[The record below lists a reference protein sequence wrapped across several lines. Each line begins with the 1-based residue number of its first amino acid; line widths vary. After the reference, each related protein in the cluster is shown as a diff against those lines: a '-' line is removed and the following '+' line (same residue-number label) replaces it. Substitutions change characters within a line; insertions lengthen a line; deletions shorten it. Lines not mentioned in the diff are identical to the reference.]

1 MISQLGSLML
11 IVGLAVALYGIGA
24 AAIGAYVGRWEWV
37 ASAYRSVLWLFGLV
51 TVAALLLVTGLI
63 TYDFSIAYVARN
75 TLRGTPLYYRV
86 TALWGSL
93 EGSLLLWQWLLSL
106 FSAAVVLSLRRRL
119 REIMPYA
126 VAVLLT
132 VSAFFLFIMVV
143 PADPF
148 RAQVPVPADGR
159 GLNPLL
165 LTTSMIFHP
174 VFLYLG
180 FVGFTIPFAFA
191 LGALIAG
198 RFGDEW
204 IIATRRWTVMAWYFL
219 TVGILIGGWWAYTT
233 LGWGGYWAWDPVEN
247 ASFMPWLLGTAFLH
261 SVMIQEYRKMLKTW
275 NLTLIILTFA
285 MTMFGTFLTRSGIIS
300 SVHAFSNSSLGA
312 YFLIFIGLLL
322 LFSIAAL
329 VYRLDE
335 LRGQAELDSMLS
347 RETTFL
353 ANNVILV
360 ALTFTIFLGTLFPV
374 LAEAVRGVKVSVGA
388 PFFNKVTVPLAYA
401 LLLLMGIGP
410 LIAWRRASWDNLKRN
425 FTYPIVIA
433 LVVALVGALW
443 TRNLY
448 ALISFSVCAFVTAT
462 IVFEFAKGVGARR
475 KLAPGTSIPGAL
487 WDLFARNRRRYGGFV
502 VHFGVVVTILGITVS
517 SNFSVEREVRVT
529 RGELVHVGGY
539 DLRYEG
545 RRAYDEVYRQV
556 VWTDFAVM
564 RDGRAITTLTAGKSF
579 HPNEQQPIA
588 QVAIR
593 STPWEDLYIIL
604 GGVEPDGSAA
614 TLKVMVNPMVM
625 WIWIGGLIITLGALI
640 TLIPSRSRKVA
651 GEPASDPA
659 NGGPI
664 GSLTLSGAR
673 SC

>member
-1 MISQLGSLML
+1 MISQLGSLLL
-11 IVGLAVALYGIGA
+11 IVGLVVAVYGIAA
-24 AAIGAYVGRWEWV
+24 AAIGARLGHWEWV
-37 ASAYRSVLWLFGLV
+37 ASAYRAVFWLLGLV

-106 FSAAVVLSLRRRL
+106 FSASVVFSLRRKL
-119 REIMPYA
+119 RETMPYA

-148 RAQVPVPADGR
+148 RSQFPVPTDGR

-180 FVGFTIPFAFA
+180 FVGFTVPFAFA
-191 LGALIAG
+191 IGALITG
-198 RFGDEW
+198 RFGEEW
-204 IIATRRWTVMAWYFL
+204 IVATRRWTVMAWYFL

-261 SVMIQEYRKMLKTW
+261 SVMIQEYRNMLKAW
-275 NLTLIILTFA
+275 NVTLIILTFA

-322 LFSIAAL
+322 LFSVAAL
-329 VYRLDE
+329 VYRLDD

-360 ALTFTIFLGTLFPV
+360 AITFTIFLGTIFPV

-401 LLLLMGIGP
+401 LLLLMGVGP

-425 FTYPIVIA
+425 FTYPLAAAV
-433 LVVALVGALW
+433 VVALGGLFW
-443 TRNLY
+443 THNPY
-448 ALISFSVCAFVTAT
+448 ALISFSICAFVTGT
-462 IVFEFAKGVGARR
+462 IILEFYKGVLARR
-475 KLAPGTSIPGAL
+475 KLAPGTSVPQAL
-487 WDLFARNRRRYGGFV
+487 WALFARNRRRYGGFV

-517 SNFSVEREVRVT
+517 SNFSIEKEVRVT
-529 RGELVHVGGY
+529 RGEVVHVGGY
-539 DLRYEG
+539 DLRYDG
-545 RRAYDEVYRQV
+545 RRAYNETYRQV
-556 VWTDFAVM
+556 VWTDFTVM
-564 RDGRAITTLTAGKSF
+564 REGRTITTLAAGKSF
-579 HPNEQQPIA
+579 HPNEQQPIV
-588 QVAIR
+588 QVGIR
-593 STPWEDLYIIL
+593 STPWEDLYLIL
-604 GGVEPDGSAA
+604 GGVEPDGSSA

-640 TLIPSRSRKVA
+640 TIIPSRAARLSSVQA
-651 GEPASDPA
+651 LDHADSEPA
-659 NGGPI
+659 
-664 GSLTLSGAR
+664 GSLRYSGAN

>member
-1 MISQLGSLML
+1 MISQFGSLL
-11 IVGLAVALYGIGA
+11 LLVSLAVAVYGIGA
-24 AAIGAYVGRWEWV
+24 AALGASLGRWEFV
-37 ASAYRSVLWLFGLV
+37 ASAYRAVLWLFGLV
-51 TVAALLLVTGLI
+51 TVAAVLLVAALI

-106 FSAAVVLSLRRRL
+106 FSAAVVLSQRRKL
-119 REIMPYA
+119 RELMPYA

-143 PADPF
+143 PANPF
-148 RAQVPVPADGR
+148 RLQFPVPADGR

-191 LGALIAG
+191 IGALISG
-198 RFGDEW
+198 RFGEEW
-204 IIATRRWTVMAWYFL
+204 IVATRRWTVMAWYFL

-275 NLTLIILTFA
+275 NLSLVILTFA

-300 SVHAFSNSSLGA
+300 SVHAFSNSTLGS

-322 LFSIAAL
+322 LFSFAAL
-329 VYRLDE
+329 VYRLDD
-335 LRGQAELDSMLS
+335 LRGQAELDAMLS
-347 RETTFL
+347 RETAFL

-360 ALTFTIFLGTLFPV
+360 VITFTIFLGTMFPV

-401 LLLLMGIGP
+401 LLVLMGVGP
-410 LIAWRRASWDNLKRN
+410 LIAWRRTSWDNLKRN
-425 FTYPIVIA
+425 FTYPTLA
-433 LVVALVGALW
+433 AVAVATVAVFW
-443 TRNLY
+443 TRNPY
-448 ALISFSVCAFVTAT
+448 ALISFGVCAFVTGT
-462 IVFEFAKGVGARR
+462 IVFEFYKGVHARR
-475 KLAPGTSIPGAL
+475 QLVPGTNVLQAL
-487 WDLFARNRRRYGGFV
+487 WTLFARNRRRYGGFV
-502 VHFGVVVTILGITVS
+502 VHFGVVVTIIGITVS
-517 SNFSVEREVRVT
+517 SNFAVEKEARIA
-529 RGELVHVGGY
+529 RGEVVQVGNY
-539 DLRYEG
+539 ELRYEG

-556 VWTDFAVM
+556 VWTDFTVL
-564 RDGRAITTLTAGKSF
+564 RDGREITKLTAGKSF
-579 HPNEQQPIA
+579 HPSEQQPIA
-588 QVAIR
+588 QVGIR
-593 STPWEDLYIIL
+593 STPWEDLYVIL

-625 WIWIGGLIITLGALI
+625 WIWLGGLIITFGALI
-640 TLIPSRSRKVA
+640 TIIPSRSRKASATQELDLVA
-651 GEPASDPA
+651 REPAAALRYS
-659 NGGPI
+659 
-664 GSLTLSGAR
+664 GSR
-673 SC
+673 

>member
-1 MISQLGSLML
+1 LL
-11 IVGLAVALYGIGA
+11 IVSLVVAVYGIVA
-24 AAIGAYVGRWEWV
+24 AALGARFGRWELV
-37 ASAYRSVLWLFGLV
+37 ASAHRAVLWLFGLV
-51 TVAALLLVTGLI
+51 TGAALLLVAALI

-106 FSAAVVLSLRRRL
+106 FSAAVVLSQRRKLRDL
-119 REIMPYA
+119 MPYA

-143 PADPF
+143 PANPF
-148 RAQVPVPADGR
+148 RTQFPVPADGR

-191 LGALIAG
+191 IGALISG

-204 IIATRRWTVMAWYFL
+204 IVATRRWTIMAWYFL

-275 NLTLIILTFA
+275 NLSLIILTFV

-300 SVHAFSNSSLGA
+300 SVHAFSNSTLGT
-312 YFLIFIGLLL
+312 YFLMFIGLLL
-322 LFSIAAL
+322 LFSFAAL
-329 VYRLDE
+329 VYRLDD
-335 LRGQAELDSMLS
+335 LRGQAELDAMLS

-360 ALTFTIFLGTLFPV
+360 VITCTIFLGTLFPV

-401 LLLLMGIGP
+401 LLVLMGVGP

-425 FTYPIVIA
+425 FTYPA
-433 LVVALVGALW
+433 LAAAAVGVSTLFW
-443 TRNLY
+443 TRNPY
-448 ALISFSVCAFVTAT
+448 ALISFSVCAFVTGT
-462 IVFEFAKGVGARR
+462 IVFEFSKGVHARR
-475 KLAPGTSIPGAL
+475 QLVPGTSVPRAL
-487 WDLFARNRRRYGGFV
+487 WTLFTRNRRRYGGFV
-502 VHFGVVVTILGITVS
+502 VHFGVVVTIIGITVS
-517 SNFSVEREVRVT
+517 SNFAVEKEVRLA
-529 RGELVHVGGY
+529 RGEVVHIGDY
-539 DLRYEG
+539 DLRYDG
-545 RRAYDEVYRQV
+545 RRAYNEVYREV
-556 VWTDFAVM
+556 VWTDFTVL
-564 RDGRAITTLTAGKSF
+564 RHGREITRLAAGKSF

-588 QVAIR
+588 QVGIR
-593 STPWEDLYIIL
+593 STPWEDLYLIL

-625 WIWIGGLIITLGALI
+625 WIWLGGLIITLGALI
-640 TLIPSRSRKVA
+640 TMIPSRSGRTQTTPGLDLA
-651 GEPASDPA
+651 APEPV
-659 NGGPI
+659 
-664 GSLTLSGAR
+664 GSVH
-673 SC
+673 

>member
-1 MISQLGSLML
+1 MISQLGSLL
-11 IVGLAVALYGIGA
+11 LTVGLAVAVYGVA
-24 AAIGAYVGRWEWV
+24 AAALGARLGRWEFV
-37 ASAYRSVLWLFGLV
+37 ASAYRAVLWLFGLV
-51 TVAALLLVTGLI
+51 TVAALLLVAALI

-75 TLRGTPLYYRV
+75 TLLGTPLYYRV

-93 EGSLLLWQWLLSL
+93 EGSLLLWQWLLSF
-106 FSAAVVLSLRRRL
+106 FSAAVVLSQRHKL
-119 REIMPYA
+119 RELMPYA

-143 PADPF
+143 PANPF
-148 RAQVPVPADGR
+148 RPQFPVPADGR

-191 LGALIAG
+191 IGALISG
-198 RFGDEW
+198 RFSEEW
-204 IIATRRWTVMAWYFL
+204 IVATRRWTVMAWYFL

-275 NLTLIILTFA
+275 NLTLIIMTFA

-322 LFSIAAL
+322 LFSFATL
-329 VYRLDE
+329 VYRLDD
-335 LRGQAELDSMLS
+335 LRGQAELDAMLS

-353 ANNVILV
+353 ANNVVLV
-360 ALTFTIFLGTLFPV
+360 VITFTIFLGTIFPV

-388 PFFNKVTVPLAYA
+388 PFFNKVTVPLAYI
-401 LLLLMGIGP
+401 LLVLMGIGP

-425 FTYPIVIA
+425 FTYPTWAAAAVAAIA
-433 LVVALVGALW
+433 LFW
-443 TRNLY
+443 TRNPY

-462 IVFEFAKGVGARR
+462 IVLEFYKGVHARR
-475 KLAPGTSIPGAL
+475 QLVPGTSVPQAL
-487 WDLFARNRRRYGGFV
+487 WALFARNRRRYGGFV
-502 VHFGVVVTILGITVS
+502 VHFGVVVTIIGITVS
-517 SNFSVEREVRVT
+517 SNFAVEEEVRMA
-529 RGELVHVGGY
+529 RGEVVHVGDY
-539 DLRYEG
+539 DLRYDG
-545 RRAYDEVYRQV
+545 SRSYNEVYRQV
-556 VWTDFAVM
+556 VWTDFTVL
-564 RDGRAITTLTAGKSF
+564 RDGREITKLAAGKSF

-588 QVAIR
+588 QVGIR
-593 STPWEDLYIIL
+593 STPWEDLYLTL
-604 GGVEPDGSAA
+604 GSVEPDGSAA

-625 WIWIGGLIITLGALI
+625 WIWLGGLIITFGALI
-640 TLIPSRSRKVA
+640 TIIPSRSVKAPAAQTLDLTAR
-651 GEPASDPA
+651 EPV
-659 NGGPI
+659 
-664 GSLTLSGAR
+664 GSLRYSG
-673 SC
+673 SK

>member
-1 MISQLGSLML
+1 MISQLGSLLLM
-11 IVGLAVALYGIGA
+11 VALGVAVYGIGA
-24 AAIGAYVGRWEWV
+24 AALGARLGRWEFV
-37 ASAYRSVLWLFGLV
+37 ASAYRAVFWLFGLL
-51 TVAALLLVTGLI
+51 TVAAVLLVSALI
-63 TYDFSIAYVARN
+63 SYDFSIAYVARN

-93 EGSLLLWQWLLSL
+93 EGSLLLWAWLLSL
-106 FSAAVVLSLRRRL
+106 FSAAVVLSQRHKL
-119 REIMPYA
+119 RELMPYA

-132 VSAFFLFIMVV
+132 VSAFFLFIMAV
-143 PADPF
+143 PANPF
-148 RAQVPVPADGR
+148 RPQFPIPADGR

-191 LGALIAG
+191 IGALVSG
-198 RFGDEW
+198 RFSEEW
-204 IIATRRWTVMAWYFL
+204 IVAARRWTVMAWYFL

-261 SVMIQEYRKMLKTW
+261 SVMIQEYRHLLKTW
-275 NLTLIILTFA
+275 NLSLIILTFA

-300 SVHAFSNSSLGA
+300 SVHAFSNSTLGT
-312 YFLIFIGLLL
+312 YFLMFIGLLL
-322 LFSIAAL
+322 LFSFAAL

-335 LRGQAELDSMLS
+335 LRGQAELDAMLS

-360 ALTFTIFLGTLFPV
+360 VITFTIFLGTLFPV

-401 LLLLMGIGP
+401 LLVLMGIGP

-425 FTYPIVIA
+425 FTYPTLAAVA
-433 LVVALVGALW
+433 VVAGALW
-443 TRNLY
+443 RTRNPY
-448 ALISFSVCAFVTAT
+448 ALVSFGVCAFVTAT
-462 IVFEFAKGVGARR
+462 IVFEFYKGVQARR
-475 KLAPGTSIPGAL
+475 RLAPGTSILQAL
-487 WDLFARNRRRYGGFV
+487 WTLFTRNRRRYGGFV
-502 VHFGVVVTILGITVS
+502 VHFGVVVTIIGITVS
-517 SNFSVEREVRVT
+517 SNFAVEKEVRLA
-529 RGELVHVGGY
+529 RGEVVHVGDY
-539 DLRYEG
+539 DLRYDG
-545 RRAYDEVYRQV
+545 SRAYQEVYREV

-564 RDGRAITTLTAGKSF
+564 RNGRHITTLAAGKSF

-588 QVAIR
+588 QVGIR
-593 STPWEDLYIIL
+593 STPWEDLYVTL

-614 TLKVMVNPMVM
+614 TVKVMVNPMVM
-625 WIWIGGLIITLGALI
+625 WIWLGGLIITFGALI
-640 TLIPSRSRKVA
+640 TMIPSRARRASTAESVDLVA
-651 GEPASDPA
+651 REPV
-659 NGGPI
+659 
-664 GSLTLSGAR
+664 GSWRYSG
-673 SC
+673 SGS

>member
-1 MISQLGSLML
+1 MISQLGSLLLM
-11 IVGLAVALYGIGA
+11 VSLAVAVYGIA
-24 AAIGAYVGRWEWV
+24 AAALGAHFKRWEFV
-37 ASAYRSVLWLFGLV
+37 SSAYRAVLWMFGLV
-51 TVAALLLVTGLI
+51 TVAGLLLVTALI

-106 FSAAVVLSLRRRL
+106 FSAAVVLGQRRKLRDL
-119 REIMPYA
+119 LPYA

-143 PADPF
+143 PANPF
-148 RAQVPVPADGR
+148 RPQFPVPVDGR

-191 LGALIAG
+191 IGALISG

-204 IIATRRWTVMAWYFL
+204 ILATRRWTLMAWYFL

-275 NLTLIILTFA
+275 NLTLVIMTFA

-312 YFLIFIGLLL
+312 YFLMFIGLLL
-322 LFSIAAL
+322 LFSFAAL
-329 VYRLDE
+329 VYRLDD
-335 LRGQAELDSMLS
+335 LRGQAELDAMLS

-360 ALTFTIFLGTLFPV
+360 VITFTIFLGTIFPV

-401 LLLLMGIGP
+401 LLVLMGIGP

-425 FTYPIVIA
+425 FTYPTMA
-433 LVVALVGALW
+433 AGVVAAGGLLW
-443 TRNLY
+443 TRNPY
-448 ALISFSVCAFVTAT
+448 ALISFGVCAFVTAT
-462 IVFEFAKGVGARR
+462 IVFEFYKGVQARR
-475 KLAPGTSIPGAL
+475 QLAPGTSVPQAL
-487 WDLFARNRRRYGGFV
+487 WTLFARNRRRYGGFV
-502 VHFGVVVTILGITVS
+502 VHFGVVVTIIGITVS
-517 SNFSVEREVRVT
+517 SNFAIEKEARVM
-529 RGELVHVGGY
+529 RGELVEVGDY
-539 DLRYEG
+539 TLRYDG
-545 RRAYDEVYRQV
+545 RRAHDEVYRQV
-556 VWTDFAVM
+556 VWTDFTVL
-564 RDGRAITTLTAGKSF
+564 RDGREVTRLAAGKSF

-588 QVAIR
+588 QVGIR
-593 STPWEDLYIIL
+593 STPWEDLYLIL
-604 GGVEPDGSAA
+604 GGVEADGSAA
-614 TLKVMVNPMVM
+614 TVKVMLNPMVM

-640 TLIPSRSRKVA
+640 TIIPSRSVKA
-651 GEPASDPA
+651 PATSGLDLKAPEA
-659 NGGPI
+659 V
-664 GSLTLSGAR
+664 GSLRYSGSR
-673 SC
+673 

>member
-1 MISQLGSLML
+1 MISQFGSLLLMMSL
-11 IVGLAVALYGIGA
+11 VVAVYGIA
-24 AAIGAYVGRWEWV
+24 AAVLGARLGRWEFV
-37 ASAYRSVLWLFGLV
+37 ASGYRAVLWLFGLV
-51 TVAALLLVTGLI
+51 TVAALLLVAALI

-106 FSAAVVLSLRRRL
+106 FSAAVVLSQRHKL
-119 REIMPYA
+119 RELMPYA

-143 PADPF
+143 PANPF
-148 RAQVPVPADGR
+148 RPQFPVPADGR

-191 LGALIAG
+191 IGALISG
-198 RFGDEW
+198 RFGEEW
-204 IIATRRWTVMAWYFL
+204 IVATRRWTIMAWYFL

-275 NLTLIILTFA
+275 NLSLIIMTFA

-300 SVHAFSNSSLGA
+300 SVHAFSNSTLGT
-312 YFLIFIGLLL
+312 YFLMFIGLLL
-322 LFSIAAL
+322 LFSFAAL
-329 VYRLDE
+329 VYRLDD
-335 LRGQAELDSMLS
+335 LRGQAELDAMLS
-347 RETTFL
+347 RETAFL

-360 ALTFTIFLGTLFPV
+360 VITFTVFLGTLFPV
-374 LAEAVRGVKVSVGA
+374 LAEAVRGIKVSVGA

-401 LLLLMGIGP
+401 LLVLMGVGP

-425 FTYPIVIA
+425 FTYPTLA
-433 LVVALVGALW
+433 TAAVVASALWW
-443 TRNLY
+443 TRNPY
-448 ALISFSVCAFVTAT
+448 ALISFGVCAFVTGT
-462 IVFEFAKGVGARR
+462 IAFEFYKGVHARR
-475 KLAPGTSIPGAL
+475 RLVPGTSVPQAL
-487 WDLFARNRRRYGGFV
+487 WTLFTRNRRRYGGFV
-502 VHFGVVVTILGITVS
+502 VHFGVVVTIIGITVS
-517 SNFSVEREVRVT
+517 SNFAVEKEVRMA
-529 RGELVHVGGY
+529 RGEVVRVGDY
-539 DLRYEG
+539 DLRYDG
-545 RRAYDEVYRQV
+545 RRAYNEVYREV
-556 VWTDFAVM
+556 VWTDFTVL
-564 RDGRAITTLTAGKSF
+564 RDGREITQLAAGKSF

-588 QVAIR
+588 QVGIR
-593 STPWEDLYIIL
+593 STPWEDLYITL
-604 GGVEPDGSAA
+604 GSVEPDGSAA

-625 WIWIGGLIITLGALI
+625 WIWLGGLIISFGALI
-640 TLIPSRSRKVA
+640 TIIPSRSGKTPATQTLDLTAR
-651 GEPASDPA
+651 EPV
-659 NGGPI
+659 
-664 GSLTLSGAR
+664 GSLR
-673 SC
+673 

>member
-1 MISQLGSLML
+1 MISQLGILVLM
-11 IVGLAVALYGIGA
+11 VGLAVAVYGVA
-24 AAIGAYVGRWEWV
+24 AAVLGARLGRWEFV
-37 ASAYRSVLWLFGLV
+37 ASAYRAVLWLFGLV
-51 TVAALLLVTGLI
+51 TIAALLLVTALI

-93 EGSLLLWQWLLSL
+93 EGSLLLWQWLLSV
-106 FSAAVVLSLRRRL
+106 FSAGVVLSQRRKL

-143 PADPF
+143 PANPF
-148 RAQVPVPADGR
+148 RPQFPIPADGR

-191 LGALIAG
+191 IGALITG
-198 RFGDEW
+198 RFGEEW
-204 IIATRRWTVMAWYFL
+204 IVAARRWTIMAWYFL
-219 TVGILIGGWWAYTT
+219 TVGVLIGGWWAYTT

-275 NLTLIILTFA
+275 NLSLIILTFA

-312 YFLIFIGLLL
+312 YFLTFIGLFL
-322 LFSIAAL
+322 LFSFAAV
-329 VYRLDE
+329 VYRLDD

-360 ALTFTIFLGTLFPV
+360 VITFTIFLGTIFPV

-388 PFFNKVTVPLAYA
+388 PFFNKVTVPLAYM
-401 LLLLMGIGP
+401 LLVLMGIGP
-410 LIAWRRASWDNLKRN
+410 MIAWRRASWDNLKRN
-425 FTYPIVIA
+425 FTYPTLAA
-433 LVVALVGALW
+433 LAVAAGTLFW
-443 TRNLY
+443 TRNFY
-448 ALISFSVCAFVTAT
+448 ALISFSVCAFVTGT
-462 IVFEFAKGVGARR
+462 IIFEFYKGVYARR
-475 KLAPGTSIPGAL
+475 QLVPGTSVPRAL
-487 WDLFARNRRRYGGFV
+487 WTLFTRNRRRYGGFV
-502 VHFGVVVTILGITVS
+502 VHFGVVVTIIGITVS
-517 SNFSVEREVRVT
+517 SNFAIEKEVRLA
-529 RGELVHVGGY
+529 RGEVVHVGDY
-539 DLRYEG
+539 DLRYDG
-545 RRAYDEVYRQV
+545 SRSYNEVYRQV
-556 VWTDFAVM
+556 VWTDFTVQ
-564 RDGRAITTLTAGKSF
+564 RDGREITKLAAGKSF

-588 QVAIR
+588 QVGIR
-593 STPWEDLYIIL
+593 STPWEDLYITL

-625 WIWIGGLIITLGALI
+625 WIWLGGLIITFGALI
-640 TLIPSRSRKVA
+640 TIIPSRSVKASAAPDIDLTAREPVA
-651 GEPASDPA
+651 
-659 NGGPI
+659 
-664 GSLTLSGAR
+664 SLR
-673 SC
+673 

>member
-1 MISQLGSLML
+1 MISQLGSLLLMMSL
-11 IVGLAVALYGIGA
+11 VVAVYGIVA
-24 AAIGAYVGRWEWV
+24 AALGARLGRWEFV
-37 ASAYRSVLWLFGLV
+37 ASAYRAVLWLFGLV
-51 TVAALLLVTGLI
+51 TVAALLLVAALI

-93 EGSLLLWQWLLSL
+93 EGSLLLWQWLLSV
-106 FSAAVVLSLRRRL
+106 FSAAVVLSQRRKL
-119 REIMPYA
+119 RELMPYA

-143 PADPF
+143 PANPF
-148 RAQVPVPADGR
+148 RAQFPVPADGR

-191 LGALIAG
+191 IGALISG
-198 RFGDEW
+198 RFGEEW
-204 IIATRRWTVMAWYFL
+204 IVATRRWTIMAWYFL
-219 TVGILIGGWWAYTT
+219 TVGVLIGGWWAYTT

-275 NLTLIILTFA
+275 NLSLIIMTFA

-312 YFLIFIGLLL
+312 YFLMFIGLLL
-322 LFSIAAL
+322 LFSFAAL
-329 VYRLDE
+329 VYRLDD
-335 LRGQAELDSMLS
+335 LRGQAELDAMLS
-347 RETTFL
+347 RETAFL

-360 ALTFTIFLGTLFPV
+360 VITCTIFLGTIFPV

-401 LLLLMGIGP
+401 LLVLMGVGP
-410 LIAWRRASWDNLKRN
+410 LIAWRRASWNNLKRN
-425 FTYPIVIA
+425 FTYPILAAVA
-433 LVVALVGALW
+433 VVATGLFW
-443 TRNLY
+443 TSNPY
-448 ALISFSVCAFVTAT
+448 ALISFGVCAFVTGT
-462 IVFEFAKGVGARR
+462 IVFEFYKGVHARR
-475 KLAPGTSIPGAL
+475 QLVPGTSVPQAL
-487 WDLFARNRRRYGGFV
+487 WTLFTRNRRRYGGFV
-502 VHFGVVVTILGITVS
+502 VHFGVVVTIIGITVS
-517 SNFSVEREVRVT
+517 SNFAVEKEVRMA
-529 RGELVHVGGY
+529 RGEVVHVGDY
-539 DLRYEG
+539 DLRYDG
-545 RRAYDEVYRQV
+545 RRAYNEVYREV
-556 VWTDFAVM
+556 VWTDFTVL
-564 RDGRAITTLTAGKSF
+564 RGGREITRLAAGKSF

-588 QVAIR
+588 QVGIR
-593 STPWEDLYIIL
+593 STPWEDLYITL

-625 WIWIGGLIITLGALI
+625 WIWLGGLIITFGALI
-640 TLIPSRSRKVA
+640 TIIPSRSRKTPA
-651 GEPASDPA
+651 TQTLDLAAREPV
-659 NGGPI
+659 
-664 GSLTLSGAR
+664 GSLRYSGSR
-673 SC
+673 

>member
-1 MISQLGSLML
+1 MIGQFGSILLM
-11 IVGLAVALYGIGA
+11 IALAVAVYGIA
-24 AAIGAYVGRWEWV
+24 AAVLGVRLQRWELV
-37 ASAYRSVLWLFGLV
+37 ASAYRAVLGLFGLV
-51 TVAALLLVTGLI
+51 TVAALLLVTALV

-93 EGSLLLWQWLLSL
+93 EGSLLLWQWLLSM
-106 FSAAVVLSLRRRL
+106 FSTAVVLSQGRKLRDL
-119 REIMPYA
+119 MPYA

-148 RAQVPVPADGR
+148 RAQFPVPADGR

-191 LGALIAG
+191 IGALMTG
-198 RFGDEW
+198 RLGEEW
-204 IIATRRWTVMAWYFL
+204 IVATRRWTLMAWYFL

-261 SVMIQEYRKMLKTW
+261 SIMIQEYRKMLKTW
-275 NLTLIILTFA
+275 NLTLVIIMFI

-312 YFLIFIGLLL
+312 YFLMFIGLLL
-322 LFSIAAL
+322 LFSLAAL
-329 VYRLDE
+329 VYRMDDLK
-335 LRGQAELDSMLS
+335 GQAELDSMLS

-360 ALTFTIFLGTLFPV
+360 VITFTVFLGTMFPV
-374 LAEAVRGVKVSVGA
+374 IAEAVRGVRVSVGA
-388 PFFNKVTVPLAYA
+388 PFFNKVTVPLAYL

-425 FTYPIVIA
+425 FTYPIVAA
-433 LVVALVGALW
+433 LSAALLGSVW
-443 TRNLY
+443 TRNPY
-448 ALISFSVCAFVTAT
+448 ALISFGVCAFVTAT
-462 IVFEFAKGVGARR
+462 IVFEFYKGVVARR
-475 KLAPGTSIPGAL
+475 KLAPGTGIPQAL
-487 WDLFARNRRRYGGFV
+487 WTLFTRNRRRYGGFV
-502 VHFGVVVTILGITVS
+502 VHFGVVLTILGITVS
-517 SNFSVEREVRVT
+517 SNFMVEQEVRVART
-529 RGELVHVGGY
+529 EIVRVGDY
-539 DLRYEG
+539 ELRYDG
-545 RRAYDEVYRQV
+545 MRAYDEVYREV
-556 VWTDFAVM
+556 VWTDFTVM
-564 RDGRAITTLTAGKSF
+564 RDGREVTKLSPGKSF

-588 QVAIR
+588 QVGIR
-593 STPWEDLYIIL
+593 STPWEDLYMIL
-604 GGVEPDGSAA
+604 GSVERDGSAA
-614 TLKVMVNPMVM
+614 TLKIMVNPMMM

-640 TLIPSRSRKVA
+640 TIIPGRPVRPSMIPTLEVA
-651 GEPASDPA
+651 GQTPAPPLEYS
-659 NGGPI
+659 
-664 GSLTLSGAR
+664 GSR
-673 SC
+673 

>member
-1 MISQLGSLML
+1 MISQLGSLFLM
-11 IVGLAVALYGIGA
+11 VSLAVAVYGIA
-24 AAIGAYVGRWEWV
+24 AAVIGARLGRWEFV
-37 ASAYRSVLWLFGLV
+37 TSAYRAVLWLFGLV
-51 TVAALLLVTGLI
+51 TVAALLLVTALI

-106 FSAAVVLSLRRRL
+106 FSAAVVLSQRRKL
-119 REIMPYA
+119 RELMPYT

-143 PADPF
+143 PANPF
-148 RAQVPVPADGR
+148 RPQFPIPPDGR

-191 LGALIAG
+191 IGALMTG
-198 RFGDEW
+198 RFSEEW
-204 IIATRRWTVMAWYFL
+204 IVAARRWTIMAWYFL

-261 SVMIQEYRKMLKTW
+261 SVMIQEYRKMLKAW
-275 NLTLIILTFA
+275 NLSLIIMTFA

-312 YFLIFIGLLL
+312 YFLMFIGLLL
-322 LFSIAAL
+322 LFSVAAL
-329 VYRLDE
+329 VYRLDD
-335 LRGQAELDSMLS
+335 LRGQAELDAMLS

-360 ALTFTIFLGTLFPV
+360 VITFTIFLGTMFPV

-388 PFFNKVTVPLAYA
+388 PFFNKVTTPLAYA
-401 LLLLMGIGP
+401 LLLMMGVGP

-425 FTYPIVIA
+425 FTYPTVA
-433 LVVALVGALW
+433 AVVVTLTGLLW
-443 TRNLY
+443 TRNPY
-448 ALISFSVCAFVTAT
+448 ALISFGVCAFVTGT
-462 IVFEFAKGVGARR
+462 IVFEFYKGVHARR
-475 KLAPGTSIPGAL
+475 KLAPGTSVPRAL
-487 WDLFARNRRRYGGFV
+487 WALFARNRRRYGGFV
-502 VHFGVVVTILGITVS
+502 VHFGVVLTILGITVS
-517 SNFSVEREVRVT
+517 SNFAVEKEVRVT
-529 RGELVHVGGY
+529 RGEVVHVGGY
-539 DLRYEG
+539 DLRYDG
-545 RRAYDEVYRQV
+545 RRAYNEVYREV
-556 VWTDFAVM
+556 VWTDFTVM
-564 RDGRAITTLTAGKSF
+564 RDGRALTKLAAGKSF

-588 QVAIR
+588 QVGIR
-593 STPWEDLYIIL
+593 STPWEDLYVIL

-625 WIWIGGLIITLGALI
+625 WIWIGGIIITLGALVTI
-640 TLIPSRSRKVA
+640 IPSRSAKVPA
-651 GEPASDPA
+651 AQALDVAAREPV
-659 NGGPI
+659 
-664 GSLTLSGAR
+664 GSLGYSGSR
-673 SC
+673 

>member
-1 MISQLGSLML
+1 MISQLGSLILMVSL
-11 IVGLAVALYGIGA
+11 GVAVYGMA
-24 AAIGAYVGRWEWV
+24 AAVLGPRLGRWEFV
-37 ASAYRSVLWLFGLV
+37 ASAYRAVLWLFGLV
-51 TVAALLLVTGLI
+51 TVAALLLVTALI

-93 EGSLLLWQWLLSL
+93 EGSLLLWEWLLSL
-106 FSAAVVLSLRRRL
+106 FSAAVVFSQRRKL
-119 REIMPYA
+119 RELMPYT

-132 VSAFFLFIMVV
+132 ISAFFLFIMVV
-143 PADPF
+143 PANPF
-148 RAQVPVPADGR
+148 RPQFPIPPDGR

-191 LGALIAG
+191 IGALMTG
-198 RFGDEW
+198 RFGEEW
-204 IIATRRWTVMAWYFL
+204 ILAARRWTIMAWYFL

-275 NLTLIILTFA
+275 NLSLIIITFA

-312 YFLIFIGLLL
+312 YFLMFIGLVL
-322 LFSIAAL
+322 LFSVAAL
-329 VYRLDE
+329 VYRLDD
-335 LRGQAELDSMLS
+335 LRGQAELDAMLS

-360 ALTFTIFLGTLFPV
+360 IITFTVFLGTIFPV

-388 PFFNKVTVPLAYA
+388 PFFNTVTTPLAYA

-425 FTYPIVIA
+425 FTYPTLAAV
-433 LVVALVGALW
+433 VVALMGLFW
-443 TRNLY
+443 TRNPY
-448 ALISFSVCAFVTAT
+448 ALISFGVCAFVIGT
-462 IVFEFAKGVGARR
+462 IVLEFYKGVHARR
-475 KLAPGTSIPGAL
+475 KLAPGTSVPQAL
-487 WDLFARNRRRYGGFV
+487 WTLFARNRRRYGGFV

-517 SNFSVEREVRVT
+517 SNFGVEKEVQVS
-529 RGELVHVGGY
+529 RGEVVHVGDY
-539 DLRYEG
+539 ELRYDG
-545 RRAYDEVYRQV
+545 RRAYNEVYRQV
-556 VWTDFAVM
+556 VWTDFTVM
-564 RDGRAITTLTAGKSF
+564 RHGREITTLAAGKSF

-588 QVAIR
+588 QVGIR
-593 STPWEDLYIIL
+593 STPWEDLYVTL
-604 GGVEPDGSAA
+604 GGVESDGSAA
-614 TLKVMVNPMVM
+614 TLKVMVKPLVM
-625 WIWIGGLIITLGALI
+625 WIWIGGVIITLGALV
-640 TLIPSRSRKVA
+640 TMIPSRAAKVPVA
-651 GEPASDPA
+651 QALDLAVREPV
-659 NGGPI
+659 
-664 GSLTLSGAR
+664 GSLGYSGSR
-673 SC
+673 

>member
-1 MISQLGSLML
+1 MISQLGSLLLL
-11 IVGLAVALYGIGA
+11 ISLVVAVYGIIA
-24 AAIGAYVGRWEWV
+24 AALGARLGRWEFV
-37 ASAYRSVLWLFGLV
+37 ASAYRAVFWLFGLV
-51 TVAALLLVTGLI
+51 TAAALLLVAALI

-106 FSAAVVLSLRRRL
+106 FSAAVVLSQRRKL
-119 REIMPYA
+119 RELMPYA

-132 VSAFFLFIMVV
+132 VSAFFLYIMVV
-143 PADPF
+143 PANPF
-148 RAQVPVPADGR
+148 RSQFPVPADGR

-191 LGALIAG
+191 IGALVSG
-198 RFGDEW
+198 RFGEEW
-204 IIATRRWTVMAWYFL
+204 ILATRRWTIMAWYFL

-275 NLTLIILTFA
+275 NLSLVILTFA
-285 MTMFGTFLTRSGIIS
+285 MTMVGTFLTRSGIIS
-300 SVHAFSNSSLGA
+300 SVHAFSNSTLGT
-312 YFLIFIGLLL
+312 YFLMFIGLLL
-322 LFSIAAL
+322 LFSFAGL
-329 VYRLDE
+329 VYRLDD
-335 LRGQAELDSMLS
+335 LRGQAELDAMLS
-347 RETTFL
+347 RETAFL

-360 ALTFTIFLGTLFPV
+360 VITFTIFLGTLFPV

-401 LLLLMGIGP
+401 LLVLMGVGP

-425 FTYPIVIA
+425 FTYPLLA
-433 LVVALVGALW
+433 AAAVAVGALFW
-443 TRNLY
+443 TRNPY
-448 ALISFSVCAFVTAT
+448 ALISFSVCAFVTGT
-462 IVFEFAKGVGARR
+462 IVFEFYKGVYARR
-475 KLAPGTSIPGAL
+475 RIVPGTSIPQAL
-487 WDLFARNRRRYGGFV
+487 WTLFTRNRRRYGGFV
-502 VHFGVVVTILGITVS
+502 VHFGVVVTIIGITVS
-517 SNFSVEREVRVT
+517 SNFAVEKEVRMA
-529 RGELVHVGGY
+529 RGEIVHVGNY
-539 DLRYEG
+539 DLRYDG
-545 RRAYDEVYRQV
+545 RRAYNEVYREV
-556 VWTDFAVM
+556 VWTDFTVL
-564 RDGRAITTLTAGKSF
+564 RDGREITRLAAGKSF

-588 QVAIR
+588 QVGIR
-593 STPWEDLYIIL
+593 STPWEDLYLIL

-625 WIWIGGLIITLGALI
+625 WIWLGGLMITFGALI
-640 TLIPSRSRKVA
+640 TVIPSRSGRLPTTQRLDLA
-651 GEPASDPA
+651 GREPV
-659 NGGPI
+659 
-664 GSLTLSGAR
+664 GSVH
-673 SC
+673 

>member
-1 MISQLGSLML
+1 MRGTSMISQLGALVLM
-11 IVGLAVALYGIGA
+11 VGLAVAVYGVA
-24 AAIGAYVGRWEWV
+24 AAVLGARLGRWEFV
-37 ASAYRSVLWLFGLV
+37 ASAYRAVLWLFGLV
-51 TVAALLLVTGLI
+51 TIAALLLMIALI

-75 TLRGTPLYYRV
+75 TLRGTPLYYRI

-93 EGSLLLWQWLLSL
+93 EGSLLLWLWLLSF
-106 FSAAVVLSLRRRL
+106 FSAAVVLSQRGKL
-119 REIMPYA
+119 RELMPYA

-143 PADPF
+143 PANPF
-148 RAQVPVPADGR
+148 RSQFPIPADGR

-191 LGALIAG
+191 IGALMTG
-198 RFGDEW
+198 RFGEEW
-204 IIATRRWTVMAWYFL
+204 IVAARRWTIMAWYFL
-219 TVGILIGGWWAYTT
+219 TVGVLIGGWWAYTT

-275 NLTLIILTFA
+275 NLSLIILTFA

-312 YFLIFIGLLL
+312 YFLMFIGLLL
-322 LFSIAAL
+322 LFSFAAL

-360 ALTFTIFLGTLFPV
+360 VITFTIFLGTIFPV

-401 LLLLMGIGP
+401 LLVLMGIGP

-425 FTYPIVIA
+425 FTYPTLAA
-433 LVVALVGALW
+433 LAVAVGTLFW
-443 TRNLY
+443 TRNPY
-448 ALISFSVCAFVTAT
+448 ALISFSVCTFVIGT
-462 IVFEFAKGVGARR
+462 IIFEFYKGVYARR
-475 KLAPGTSIPGAL
+475 RLVPGTSVPRAL
-487 WDLFARNRRRYGGFV
+487 WTLFTRNRRRYGGFV
-502 VHFGVVVTILGITVS
+502 VHFGVVLTIIGITVS
-517 SNFSVEREVRVT
+517 SNFAVEKEVRLA
-529 RGELVHVGGY
+529 RGEIVHIGGY
-539 DLRYEG
+539 DLRYDG
-545 RRAYDEVYRQV
+545 SRSANEVYRQV
-556 VWTDFAVM
+556 VWADFSVQ
-564 RDGRAITTLTAGKSF
+564 RDGREITKLAAGKSF

-588 QVAIR
+588 QVGIR
-593 STPWEDLYIIL
+593 STPWEDLYLTL

-625 WIWIGGLIITLGALI
+625 WIWLGGLIITFGALI
-640 TLIPSRSRKVA
+640 TMIPSRSRQASVTPDIDLAARESVA
-651 GEPASDPA
+651 S
-659 NGGPI
+659 
-664 GSLTLSGAR
+664 SR
-673 SC
+673 

>member
-1 MISQLGSLML
+1 MISQLGALVLM
-11 IVGLAVALYGIGA
+11 VGLAVAVYGIA
-24 AAIGAYVGRWEWV
+24 AAVLGARLGRWEFV
-37 ASAYRSVLWLFGLV
+37 ASAYRAVLWLFGLV
-51 TVAALLLVTGLI
+51 TVAALLLVTALI

-93 EGSLLLWQWLLSL
+93 EGSLLLWQWLLSF
-106 FSAAVVLSLRRRL
+106 FSAAVVFSQRRKL
-119 REIMPYA
+119 RELMPYA

-143 PADPF
+143 PANPF
-148 RAQVPVPADGR
+148 RPQFPIPADGR

-191 LGALIAG
+191 IGALITG
-198 RFGDEW
+198 RFGEEW
-204 IIATRRWTVMAWYFL
+204 IVAARRWTIMAWYFL
-219 TVGILIGGWWAYTT
+219 TVGVLIGGWWAYTT

-275 NLTLIILTFA
+275 NLSLIIMTFA

-322 LFSIAAL
+322 LFSFAAL

-335 LRGQAELDSMLS
+335 LRGQAELDAMLS
-347 RETTFL
+347 RETAFL

-360 ALTFTIFLGTLFPV
+360 VITFTIFLGTIFPV

-401 LLLLMGIGP
+401 LLVLMGIGP

-425 FTYPIVIA
+425 FTYPTLAA
-433 LVVALVGALW
+433 LAVAASTLFW

-448 ALISFSVCAFVTAT
+448 ALISFSVCAFVTGT
-462 IVFEFAKGVGARR
+462 IVLEFYKGVRARR
-475 KLAPGTSIPGAL
+475 QLAPGTSVPQAL
-487 WDLFARNRRRYGGFV
+487 WTLFSRNRRRYGGFV
-502 VHFGVVVTILGITVS
+502 VHFGVVVTIIGITVS
-517 SNFSVEREVRVT
+517 SNFSVEKEVRLA
-529 RGELVHVGGY
+529 RGEVVHIGGY
-539 DLRYEG
+539 DLRYDG
-545 RRAYDEVYRQV
+545 SRSSNEVYRQV
-556 VWTDFAVM
+556 VWTDFTVQ
-564 RDGRAITTLTAGKSF
+564 RNGREISKLAAGKSF

-588 QVAIR
+588 QVGIR
-593 STPWEDLYIIL
+593 STPWEDLYITL

-625 WIWIGGLIITLGALI
+625 WIWLGGLIITFGALI
-640 TLIPSRSRKVA
+640 TIIPSRSVKASAASGVDLAAREPVA
-651 GEPASDPA
+651 
-659 NGGPI
+659 
-664 GSLTLSGAR
+664 SLR
-673 SC
+673 

>member
-1 MISQLGSLML
+1 MISQLGSLLLMVSL
-11 IVGLAVALYGIGA
+11 GVAVYGIA
-24 AAIGAYVGRWEWV
+24 AAVLGARLGRWEFV
-37 ASAYRSVLWLFGLV
+37 ASAYRVVLWLFGLV
-51 TVAALLLVTGLI
+51 TVAALLLVAALI

-93 EGSLLLWQWLLSL
+93 EGSLLLWQWLLSF
-106 FSAAVVLSLRRRL
+106 FSAAVVLSQRRKL
-119 REIMPYA
+119 RELMPYA

-143 PADPF
+143 PANPF
-148 RAQVPVPADGR
+148 RLQFPIPADGR

-191 LGALIAG
+191 IGALIAG
-198 RFGDEW
+198 RFDEEW
-204 IIATRRWTVMAWYFL
+204 IVATRRWTIMAWYFL

-275 NLTLIILTFA
+275 NLSLIIMTFA

-312 YFLIFIGLLL
+312 YFLMFIGLLL
-322 LFSIAAL
+322 LFSVAAL
-329 VYRLDE
+329 VYRLED
-335 LRGQAELDSMLS
+335 LRGQPELDAMLS

-353 ANNVILV
+353 GNNVILMV
-360 ALTFTIFLGTLFPV
+360 ITFTIFLGTIFPV
-374 LAEAVRGVKVSVGA
+374 LAEAVRGAKVSVGA

-401 LLLLMGIGP
+401 LLVLMGVGP

-425 FTYPIVIA
+425 FTYPTLTA
-433 LVVALVGALW
+433 VAVAAMGLFW
-443 TRNLY
+443 TRNPY
-448 ALISFSVCAFVTAT
+448 ALISFSVCAFVTGT
-462 IVFEFAKGVGARR
+462 IVLEFYKGVYARR
-475 KLAPGTSIPGAL
+475 RLVPGTTVPQAL
-487 WDLFARNRRRYGGFV
+487 WTLFARNRRRYGGFV
-502 VHFGVVVTILGITVS
+502 VHFGVVVTIIGITVS
-517 SNFSVEREVRVT
+517 SNFAVEKEVQMT
-529 RGELVHVGGY
+529 RGEVVRVGDY
-539 DLRYEG
+539 DLRYDG
-545 RRAYDEVYRQV
+545 RRAYNEVYRQV
-556 VWTDFAVM
+556 VWTDFTVL
-564 RDGRAITTLTAGKSF
+564 RDGREVTKLAAGKSF

-588 QVAIR
+588 QVGIR
-593 STPWEDLYIIL
+593 STPWEDLYVIL

-625 WIWIGGLIITLGALI
+625 WIWLGGLIITFGALI
-640 TLIPSRSRKVA
+640 TIIPSRPTKAPAAQTLDLVA
-651 GEPASDPA
+651 REPV
-659 NGGPI
+659 
-664 GSLTLSGAR
+664 GSLRYSGSR
-673 SC
+673 

>member
-1 MISQLGSLML
+1 MISQLGSLILM
-11 IVGLAVALYGIGA
+11 VALAVAVYGIA
-24 AAIGAYVGRWEWV
+24 AAVLGARLGRWEFV
-37 ASAYRSVLWLFGLV
+37 ASAYHAVLWLFGLV
-51 TVAALLLVTGLI
+51 TLAALLLVAGLI

-75 TLRGTPLYYRV
+75 TLRGTPVYYRV

-106 FSAAVVLSLRRRL
+106 FSAAVVLGQRRKL
-119 REIMPYA
+119 RELMPYA
-126 VAVLLT
+126 VAMLLT

-143 PADPF
+143 PANPF
-148 RAQVPVPADGR
+148 SPQFPVPADGR

-180 FVGFTIPFAFA
+180 FVGFTVPFAFA
-191 LGALIAG
+191 IGALISG

-204 IIATRRWTVMAWYFL
+204 IVATRRWTVMAWYFL

-275 NLTLIILTFA
+275 NLSLVILTFA

-300 SVHAFSNSSLGA
+300 SVHAFSNSTLGS

-322 LFSIAAL
+322 LFSFAAL
-329 VYRLDE
+329 VYRLDD
-335 LRGQAELDSMLS
+335 LRGQAELDAMLS

-360 ALTFTIFLGTLFPV
+360 VITFTIFLGTMFPV

-401 LLLLMGIGP
+401 LLVLMGVGP

-425 FTYPIVIA
+425 FTYPTLAALAVVTIA
-433 LVVALVGALW
+433 LFW
-443 TRNLY
+443 TRNPY
-448 ALISFSVCAFVTAT
+448 ALISFGVCAFVTGT
-462 IVFEFAKGVGARR
+462 IVLEFYKGARAR
-475 KLAPGTSIPGAL
+475 RRLAPGTSVPRAL
-487 WDLFARNRRRYGGFV
+487 WSLFARNRRRYGGFV
-502 VHFGVVVTILGITVS
+502 VHFGVVVTIIGITVS
-517 SNFSVEREVRVT
+517 SNFAVEKEVRIA
-529 RGELVHVGGY
+529 RGEVVQVGDY

-545 RRAYDEVYRQV
+545 RRAYNEVYRQV
-556 VWTDFAVM
+556 VWTDFTVL
-564 RDGRAITTLTAGKSF
+564 RDGRHITTLTAGKSF

-588 QVAIR
+588 QVGIR

-604 GGVEPDGSAA
+604 GGVEPDGSAV

-625 WIWIGGLIITLGALI
+625 WIWLGGLIITFGALI
-640 TLIPSRSRKVA
+640 TIIPSRSVKAPAMPGLEVVA
-651 GEPASDPA
+651 AEPAASLRYS
-659 NGGPI
+659 
-664 GSLTLSGAR
+664 GSR
-673 SC
+673 

>member
-1 MISQLGSLML
+1 MISQLGSLVLM
-11 IVGLAVALYGIGA
+11 VGLAVAVYGIA
-24 AAIGAYVGRWEWV
+24 AAALGARLGRWEFV
-37 ASAYRSVLWLFGLV
+37 ASAYRAVLWLFGLV
-51 TVAALLLVTGLI
+51 TVAALLLVAALI

-75 TLRGTPLYYRV
+75 TLRGTPFYYRV

-93 EGSLLLWQWLLSL
+93 EGSLLLWQWLLSF
-106 FSAAVVLSLRRRL
+106 FSAAVVLSQRRKLRDL
-119 REIMPYA
+119 MPYA

-132 VSAFFLFIMVV
+132 VSAFFLFIMVI
-143 PADPF
+143 PANPF
-148 RAQVPVPADGR
+148 RSQFPVPVDGR

-191 LGALIAG
+191 IGALIAG
-198 RFGDEW
+198 RFGEEW
-204 IIATRRWTVMAWYFL
+204 IVATRRWTIMAWYFL
-219 TVGILIGGWWAYTT
+219 TVGVLIGGWWAYTT

-275 NLTLIILTFA
+275 NLSLIIMTFA

-312 YFLIFIGLLL
+312 YFLMFIGLLL
-322 LFSIAAL
+322 LFSFAAL
-329 VYRLDE
+329 VYRLDD

-360 ALTFTIFLGTLFPV
+360 VITFTIFLGTIFPV

-401 LLLLMGIGP
+401 LLVLMGVGP

-425 FTYPIVIA
+425 FTYPMLAA
-433 LVVALVGALW
+433 LAVAMIGLFW
-443 TRNLY
+443 THNPY
-448 ALISFSVCAFVTAT
+448 ALISFSVCTFVTGT
-462 IVFEFAKGVGARR
+462 IVLEFYKGVRARR
-475 KLAPGTSIPGAL
+475 QLVPGTSVPQAL
-487 WDLFARNRRRYGGFV
+487 WTLFARNRRRYGGFV
-502 VHFGVVVTILGITVS
+502 VHFGVVVTIIGITVS
-517 SNFSVEREVRVT
+517 SNFGVEQEVRVA
-529 RGELVHVGGY
+529 RGEVVHVGDY
-539 DLRYEG
+539 DLRYNG
-545 RRAYDEVYRQV
+545 SRTYNEVYRQV
-556 VWTDFAVM
+556 VWTDFTVL
-564 RDGRAITTLTAGKSF
+564 RDGREVTRLAAGKSF

-588 QVAIR
+588 QVGIR
-593 STPWEDLYIIL
+593 STPWEDLYLIL
-604 GGVEPDGSAA
+604 GGVEADGSAA

-625 WIWIGGLIITLGALI
+625 WIWLGGLIITFGALI
-640 TLIPSRSRKVA
+640 TIIPSRSVKASATPGVDLVA
-651 GEPASDPA
+651 REPV
-659 NGGPI
+659 
-664 GSLTLSGAR
+664 GSLRYSGSR

>member
-1 MISQLGSLML
+1 MISQLGSLVL
-11 IVGLAVALYGIGA
+11 IVGLVVAVYGIVAPILGA
-24 AAIGAYVGRWEWV
+24 RLGRWEWV
-37 ASAYRSVLWLFGLV
+37 ASAYHAVLWLFGLV
-51 TVAALLLVTGLI
+51 TVAAVLLVIALI

-106 FSAAVVLSLRRRL
+106 FSAAVVLSQGRKL
-119 REIMPYA
+119 RELMPYA
-126 VAVLLT
+126 IAVLMT

-143 PADPF
+143 PANPF
-148 RAQVPVPADGR
+148 RLQFPIPADGR

-191 LGALIAG
+191 IGALMTG
-198 RFGDEW
+198 RFGEEW
-204 IIATRRWTVMAWYFL
+204 IAATRRWTVMAWYFL

-275 NLTLIILTFA
+275 NLTLIIITFL

-322 LFSIAAL
+322 LFSLVAL
-329 VYRLDE
+329 VYRMDDLK
-335 LRGQAELDSMLS
+335 GQAELDSMLS

-360 ALTFTIFLGTLFPV
+360 VITFTIFLGTIFPV

-425 FTYPIVIA
+425 FTHPLLAAVAVIVA
-433 LVVALVGALW
+433 GLLW

-448 ALISFSVCAFVTAT
+448 ALISFGVCTFVTTT
-462 IVFEFAKGVGARR
+462 IVFEFSKAVSARR
-475 KLAPGTSIPGAL
+475 KLAPGTSVPQAL
-487 WDLFARNRRRYGGFV
+487 WTLFSRNRRRYGGFV
-502 VHFGVVVTILGITVS
+502 VHFGVVLTIIGITVS
-517 SNFSVEREVRVT
+517 SNFAEEREVRVT
-529 RGELVHVGGY
+529 RGEIVHVGDY
-539 DLRYEG
+539 ALRYDAM
-545 RRAYDEVYRQV
+545 RAYDETYREV
-556 VWTDFAVM
+556 IWTDFTVW
-564 RDGRAITTLTAGKSF
+564 RDGREVGKLSPGKSF

-588 QVAIR
+588 QVGIR
-593 STPWEDLYIIL
+593 STPWEDLYMIL
-604 GGVEPDGSAA
+604 GGVERDGSAA
-614 TLKVMVNPMVM
+614 TLKIMVNPMVM
-625 WIWIGGLIITLGALI
+625 WIWIGGVIITMGALI
-640 TLIPSRSRKVA
+640 TLIPSRSTRTPAAQTLDLTA
-651 GEPASDPA
+651 GGSASSLEYS
-659 NGGPI
+659 
-664 GSLTLSGAR
+664 GSPR
-673 SC
+673 